1 MNILMFVKGYDL
13 SKGLPQPA
21 IIKPKPLWTGKQI
34 ISLVIPEIVNLE
46 RDMDQFIDVE
56 KKKVNDVMVPSGKE
70 TYNLKDEAVI
80 I

>member
-1 MNILMFVKGYDL
+1 
-13 SKGLPQPA
+13 
-21 IIKPKPLWTGKQI
+21 
-34 ISLVIPEIVNLE
+34 
-46 RDMDQFIDVE
+46 MDQFIDVE